1 MIKTVLYYRN
11 SPMYQTVW
19 AHLGISGGQ
28 INWRSDLLDQQFSWK
43 CCFIQQTVLHTAVC
57 GTLQFSTLQYIEL
70 QCVAV
75 YCIVCSV
82 QCSQTKQSPVPDFS
96 HNQPIK
102 HKVNIWFDAS
112 QGILALFGNELA
124 NLIKKPPLWLAWPYD
139 CQYLTQGSGLSAGPL
154 WLICLVKVLTIVPYT
169 QCNSIQALNVVFT
182 DLPCNTRRH

>member
-1 MIKTVLYYRN
+1 MEVRFIGPTTFLKMLLQTTN
-11 SPMYQTVW
+11 STAHCSVW
-19 AHLGISGGQ
+19 
-28 INWRSDLLDQQFSWK
+28 
-43 CCFIQQTVLHTAVC
+43 HTAVC

-102 HKVNIWFDAS
+102 HKVNICFDAS

-124 NLIKKPPLWLAWPYD
+124 NKILKKLPFATGLALWLSIPN
-139 CQYLTQGSGLSAGPL
+139 SGLR
-154 WLICLVKVLTIVPYT
+154 T
-169 QCNSIQALNVVFT
+169 QCWAFVTYLPGQSLHNSAIHTV
-182 DLPCNTRRH
+182 